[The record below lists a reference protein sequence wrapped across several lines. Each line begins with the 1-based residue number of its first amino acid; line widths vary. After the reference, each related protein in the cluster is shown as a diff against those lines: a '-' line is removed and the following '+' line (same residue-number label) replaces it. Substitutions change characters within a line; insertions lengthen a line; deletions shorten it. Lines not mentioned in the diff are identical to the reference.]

1 MSLRTA
7 AWLAW
12 LVCAHSLMLTAFGLL
27 LVAFDLSQPD
37 TLVYDYWVENTIL
50 ALAFSVVGGV
60 VASRRPGDPIGW
72 LFCSV
77 GFIGGIRLLSS
88 EYAIHALLAKPGSLP
103 GGLAAA
109 WVSSWVWVA
118 HVGLM
123 VFLALLFPDGQL
135 PSRRWRS
142 LARIVVSV
150 VLIGTIAMAL
160 SPGPIDGL
168 YHLSRGEITVVDASI
183 VRGRPRTSRRPRPC
197 RRRLQRRR
205 CETSTRPRRWR
216 ASRPRSPTG
225 SS

>member
-1 MSLRTA
+1 M
-7 AWLAW
+7 
-12 LVCAHSLMLTAFGLL
+12 HDPGYELL
-27 LVAFDLSQPD
+27 IA
-37 TLVYDYWVENTIL
+37 N
-50 ALAFSVVGGV
+50 FSVIEPHRMRRTQEFRSRLYPTTRTCMAC
-60 VASRRPGDPIGW
+60 VAQCQRN
-72 LFCSV
+72 
-77 GFIGGIRLLSS
+77 LLSVRS
-88 EYAIHALLAKPGSLP
+88 TPSTRLWRSPVLC
-103 GGLAAA
+103 GGLAAT

-135 PSRRWRS
+135 PSRRWRP

-168 YHLSRGEITVVDASI
+168 YHLSRGEITVVDASF

-197 RRRLQRRR
+197 HRRLQRRR
-205 CETSTRPRRWR
+205 CETSTRLRRWR

-225 SS
+225 SP